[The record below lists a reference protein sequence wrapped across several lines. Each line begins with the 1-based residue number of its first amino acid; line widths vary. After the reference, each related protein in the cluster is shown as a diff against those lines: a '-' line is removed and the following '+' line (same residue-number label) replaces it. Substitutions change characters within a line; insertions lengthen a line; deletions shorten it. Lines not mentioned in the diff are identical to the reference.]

1 MSIAIISQPQILS
14 PVANPIL
21 YVVSGS
27 NQNQPN
33 FRYVANVLNESS
45 VSVGQFKCDKLPD
58 SGNGFFDVRKVVEA
72 LIAPTIPDYAQTGWQ
87 VITENRARYSV
98 TFQEEYGTT
107 PAIATGTT
115 TASGTAF
122 LAALSQVD
130 FRSYQSSGFI
140 GVSGLGSNYKVLT
153 NRPTTINATPGGV
166 GYIGGI
172 INYTGTLQLRVAYF
186 NSVGTSLRSFTVSGA
201 VTSGTLT
208 FYRAAIGET
217 NLRALTSGQCS
228 DGNAG
233 SVNFPTEGG
242 YYTVRMGTSD
252 DAVRSAIYRVNIVCE
267 RYDTIRVHFR
277 NKLGDFDF
285 FDFTMKNRK
294 ESNVNRGTFERN
306 GNAYGSETYSA
317 IYEGSW
323 QDVYQMNSDWLNDEQ
338 YAWLFEL
345 ISSPQVYLELNGALI
360 EAVIDNTN
368 YRFIT
373 RQNDKLQPLQMTI
386 RVAYQNELI

>member
-1 MSIAIISQPQILS
+1 MSIAIISQPQTLT
-14 PVANPIL
+14 PVINPML
-21 YVVSGS
+21 FVVSGS

-33 FRYVANVLNESS
+33 FRYVANVLNEAD
-45 VSVGQFKCDKLPD
+45 VTVGTFKCDKLP
-58 SGNGFFDVRKVVEA
+58 STGNGFFDVRKVVEA
-72 LIAPTIPDYAQTGWQ
+72 LIAPAIPDYAQTGWQ
-87 VITENRARYSV
+87 SISENHSGYSV
-98 TFQEEYGTT
+98 SFQEEYGST

-122 LAALSQVD
+122 LAAFNQVA
-130 FRSYQSSGFI
+130 FRTYQSSGFI
-140 GVSGLGSNYKVLT
+140 GVSGLGSNYQALT
-153 NRPTTINATPGGV
+153 NRPTTIKTTAGGV
-166 GYIGGI
+166 GYLGGI
-172 INYTGTLQLRVAYF
+172 INYTGTLQLQVAYF
-186 NSVGTSLRSFTVSGA
+186 NSLGASLRSFTVSGA

-228 DGNAG
+228 DGQAG

-242 YYTVRMGTSD
+242 YYTVRMGTSGD
-252 DAVRSAIYRVNIVCE
+252 VVRSQTYRINIVCE
-267 RYDTIRVHFR
+267 RFDTIRVHFR
-277 NKLGDFDF
+277 NKLGEFDF

-294 ESNVNRGTFERN
+294 ESNVNRGTFEKN
-306 GNAYGSETYSA
+306 GNPYGSETYSS
-317 IYEGSW
+317 IYQGNYK
-323 QDVYQMNSDWLNDEQ
+323 DGYLLNSDWLTDSE
-338 YAWLFEL
+338 YVWLFEL

-373 RQNDKLQPLQMTI
+373 RKNDRLQPLQMTI